1 MLTIKYANR
10 LIAFAAMLTIT
21 VATGCKKIL
30 EIDPPIGTINTQN
43 VFASNEQAQ
52 SAMAGVYTKLI
63 NGTNPNLSSGGFGF
77 AMGLTSILCA
87 MSADEYSYTRTPDVS
102 YYNFNTNKLS
112 KEQNSSTTAYL
123 WNSAY
128 DCIYSCNAVLDGIE
142 NLKSVALTP
151 AVRNQLNG
159 ESKFLRAFS
168 FFYLVNFFGDVPLT
182 LTIDFNQTKSMKRTP
197 VQQVYDQI
205 VNDLNDAISVLPDEY
220 ISKSGTRIRP
230 NKTVAKALLARV
242 SLFLKD
248 YTRAA
253 QLTTEVINQTDK
265 YELEPDLNKAFLI
278 PSKEVIWQLQHN
290 EALSPHGSSTLE
302 TTTIIS
308 APLADL
314 NCFYLITPKLL
325 NEFESGDQRKV
336 KWIAEDKFA
345 NKIPY
350 KYKAGQAEG
359 IVGGTP
365 TEYNIPL
372 RLSEQLLIR
381 AEALLAG
388 PAADKNGALADL
400 NTIRRRAGLTT
411 DLPNTLTNDQVMDAI
426 AHERMVELFG
436 EWGLRWFDL
445 KRTGKAEAVL
455 GAIPAK
461 QPWAGNFQLLF
472 PIPEA
477 EIIRNPNI
485 DQNPRY

>member
-1 MLTIKYANR
+1 ML
-10 LIAFAAMLTIT
+10 FATMLAIT
-21 VATGCKKIL
+21 AATGCKKIL
-30 EIDPPIGTINTQN
+30 EIDPPIGTINTKD

-63 NGTNPNLSSGGFGF
+63 NGTNPNLSSGSYGF

-87 MSADEYSYTRTPDVS
+87 LSADEYMYSRTEEVS
-102 YYNFNTNKLS
+102 YYNFNTNKVS
-112 KEQNSSTTAYL
+112 KELNSSVTSIL

-128 DCIYSCNAVLDGIE
+128 DCVYSCNAVLDGIA
-142 NLKSVALTP
+142 NSTSAGLTP
-151 AVRNQLNG
+151 DIRNQLNG
-159 ESKFLRAFS
+159 EAKFLRAFS

-182 LTIDFNQTKSMKRTP
+182 LTIDFNQTRLMKRTP

-205 VNDLNDAISVLPDEY
+205 VKDLNDAITLLPDEY
-220 ISKSGTRIRP
+220 VSKSGTRIRP

-253 QLTTEVINQTDK
+253 QLATEVISQKDK
-265 YELEPDLNKAFLI
+265 YDLETDLNNSFLI
-278 PSKEVIWQLQHN
+278 ASKEVIWQLQHN
-290 EALSPHGSSTLE
+290 EMLGSHGSSTLE
-302 TTTIIS
+302 ATTILY
-308 APLADL
+308 ARPAEL
-314 NCFYLITPKLL
+314 NCFYLISPKLL
-325 NEFESGDQRKV
+325 SAFEAGDQRKV
-336 KWIAEDKFA
+336 KWITDDMNA

-350 KYKAGQAEG
+350 KYKKGQADG

-381 AEALLAG
+381 AEALLMG
-388 PAADKNGALADL
+388 PSADKNGALADV

-411 DLPNTLTNDQVMDAI
+411 DLPNTLTDQQVSDAI

-445 KRTGKAEAVL
+445 KRTGKAESELSTIA
-455 GAIPAK
+455 AK
-461 QPWAGNFQLLF
+461 QPWAGDFQLLF
-472 PIPEA
+472 PIPVT
-477 EIIRNPNI
+477 EITRNSNLE
-485 DQNPRY
+485 QNPRY